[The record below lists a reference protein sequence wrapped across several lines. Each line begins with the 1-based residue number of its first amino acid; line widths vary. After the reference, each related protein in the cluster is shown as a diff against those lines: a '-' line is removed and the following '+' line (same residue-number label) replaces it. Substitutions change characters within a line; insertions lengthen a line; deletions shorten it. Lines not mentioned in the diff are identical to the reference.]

1 MLTQCKTC
9 SCISSFIGLDT
20 AAGMFTAIG
29 ISAHAYHV
37 QQVSSTDT
45 EVTQAADF
53 AAEQLSQQSNS
64 LAPLKVAEV
73 LSARSKVVNGKTF
86 ELKLKLSQGSTS
98 EQIVQVKVVLNCSPV
113 CISAAILLFVTCL
126 HIRLSAGH
134 DAHMPFVNLQR
145 THADRQTAA
154 CTVLLRVHAGVVR
167 AILQSMHNEDCG
179 SCTKPQFGHSAL
191 NAQ

>member
-1 MLTQCKTC
+1 MQAQCKTC
-9 SCISSFIGLDT
+9 SCISSFVGLDT
-20 AAGMFTAIG
+20 GAGMFTALG

-98 EQIVQVKVVLNCSPV
+98 DKIVQVKVVLNCSLV
-113 CISAAILLFVTCL
+113 YVIAAISSFVICL
-126 HIRLSAGH
+126 H
-134 DAHMPFVNLQR
+134 
-145 THADRQTAA
+145 
-154 CTVLLRVHAGVVR
+154 
-167 AILQSMHNEDCG
+167 G
-179 SCTKPQFGHSAL
+179 SL
-191 NAQ
+191 I